1 MNSSLETICAKY
13 NIDPAD
19 VVYCFFLSDGSPR
32 IILKDGFNDVYACLL
47 DDDSRI
53 QIVWGGRGSGKS
65 NDITRRIVASNYSGH
80 NWLVCRY
87 YKIDLRNSVYNEILS
102 VIDDWGL
109 ANEYTTEKNTMTI
122 TCKHNGRQILFGA
135 LEEPRR
141 LKSIKPKRGVLTDIF
156 MEEGDECPDY
166 DSFNTLNNCLRGI
179 DMDAQRAGLPQPKK
193 RVILAFNPIPEN
205 HWMYRVFFSPIWH
218 HPDVRSIEELK
229 TQTLSDKIAYGMV
242 DGAKVTMLKTT
253 YVDNRFLTQDDIQ
266 QREFA
271 TGERL
276 WVDTLGN
283 FGRIGTTIFER
294 GKNWVVADLNEMR
307 SKGEIPPFKRN
318 LYNGIDFGY
327 NDPNVL
333 IQCCLD
339 KEKRRIYVY
348 NEVYKK
354 QCTTNAFGKEVGR
367 YLHGQIVYCDN
378 AEPDRIQ
385 ELRELGIH
393 ADKCRKGKA
402 KGAKTAKQRR
412 IEWLHD
418 YVIYV
423 DVSCANLI
431 DELKVYRWRTDSAG
445 NVLDVPE
452 DANDHGIDALSYA
465 LGYEI
470 FPGMS
475 LSGSFEKLF

>member
-1 MNSSLETICAKY
+1 M
-13 NIDPAD
+13 
-19 VVYCFFLSDGSPR
+19 
-32 IILKDGFNDVYACLL
+32 
-47 DDDSRI
+47 
-53 QIVWGGRGSGKS
+53 
-65 NDITRRIVASNYSGH
+65 
-80 NWLVCRY
+80 
-87 YKIDLRNSVYNEILS
+87 
-102 VIDDWGL
+102 
-109 ANEYTTEKNTMTI
+109 
-122 TCKHNGRQILFGA
+122 
-135 LEEPRR
+135 
-141 LKSIKPKRGVLTDIF
+141 
-156 MEEGDECPDY
+156 
-166 DSFNTLNNCLRGI
+166 
-179 DMDAQRAGLPQPKK
+179 
-193 RVILAFNPIPEN
+193 
-205 HWMYRVFFSPIWH
+205 
-218 HPDVRSIEELK
+218 
-229 TQTLSDKIAYGMV
+229 
-242 DGAKVTMLKTT
+242 
-253 YVDNRFLTQDDIQ
+253 
-266 QREFA
+266 
-271 TGERL
+271 
-276 WVDTLGN
+276 
-283 FGRIGTTIFER
+283 
-294 GKNWVVADLNEMR
+294 ADLNEMR

-333 IQCCLD
+333 IQCYLD

-354 QCTTNAFGKEVGR
+354 QCTTNAFGKEVSR

-475 LSGSFEKLF
+475 LS